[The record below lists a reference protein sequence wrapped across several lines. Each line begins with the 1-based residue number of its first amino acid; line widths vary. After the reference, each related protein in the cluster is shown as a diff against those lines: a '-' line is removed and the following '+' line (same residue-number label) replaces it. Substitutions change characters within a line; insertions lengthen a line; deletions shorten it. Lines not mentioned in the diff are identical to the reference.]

1 MEGQEKTGNKAQ
13 HTPRKVLIMENEIIL
28 LVGCIGADKQ
38 AEVKAIAFNN
48 QKAQLFIT
56 ASSLEEAKSLFNQGQ
71 EMAKQSMK
79 EWKPKPQK
87 AQEEPQKALNPKEE
101 AQEELK
107 KLEATEA
114 GRRVIQG
121 FNKAEVFNY
130 QKDSKGINT
139 RELTYLFNLA
149 KSDCIYSAIEAAYNL
164 GFQRGYNRRRKE
176 GAKL

>member
-1 MEGQEKTGNKAQ
+1 
-13 HTPRKVLIMENEIIL
+13 MENEIIL

-79 EWKPKPQK
+79 EWKPKQK

-121 FNKAEVFNY
+121 FKKAEVFNY

-139 RELTYLFNLA
+139 RELTYLLNLA